1 MSSGAHQ
8 ELLGANLG
16 GTVTQFQVVKITT
29 AVAGKLTVIAS
40 AATTDIC
47 FGVAQQGGSAGDHVE
62 ICVHG
67 ETYVHAGGTVAA
79 GSLVNGDAAGLADN
93 QSTTVLSLPV
103 IGLMLESAVVTDFAK
118 MWVIGSGTVEANAS

>member
-1 MSSGAHQ
+1 MSAGAHQ

-40 AATTDIC
+40 AATTDTC
-47 FGVAQQGGSAGDHVE
+47 WGVAQQGGVSGDHVE

-93 QSTTVLSLPV
+93 QTAVAIALPV
-103 IGLMLESAVVTDFAK
+103 LGVMLESAVVTDHAK
-118 MWVIGSGTVEANAS
+118 MWVVGSGTLAANTA